1 MISIAFYLIRS
12 IILIGVILVE
22 LVWYSITG
30 DQSEGLTDGWY
41 KQIMSDTKKPSSKG
55 YPKEWKFK
63 PKQDEQPKAKEPAQ
77 T

>member
-41 KQIMSDTKKPSSKG
+41 KQIMK
-55 YPKEWKFK
+55 
-63 PKQDEQPKAKEPAQ
+63 
-77 T
+77 